1 MASDSLHGKLQSA
14 LTGFTESFAE
24 RANGLLLTV
33 DRNQSAIHSEIS
45 ALHAQLAAATRAEQS
60 ALTQQV
66 ASQLDGLALR
76 FDGAVSK
83 VADNWNRAL
92 ASHEQA
98 SERLTNTLD
107 KTQSGLVDT
116 FAERSSGL
124 LADLR
129 SQQAAWQSEWSAGE
143 NQRQRAYSDALQAL
157 SGRLENQWQSAGAVT
172 LAQQEQITRSLAET
186 ARDVVATTQT
196 QAQTT
201 IDEVTRLMQTA
212 AEAPKAAAEVI
223 GQLRHELSASIARD
237 NNLLEER
244 SRIMETL
251 AALLDGIN
259 HASREQRSAIDA
271 LVASSAEVLERVGG
285 QFASRVD
292 SESGKLVE
300 VGTTIA
306 GSAIE
311 VASLGEAFGTAVQLF
326 AASSDKMM
334 GALQRIEGG
343 LTKSLTRS
351 DEQLAYYVAQAR
363 EIIDLSIMS
372 QQRMVDDLQRVA
384 TPQLASSEA

>member
-1 MASDSLHGKLQSA
+1 
-14 LTGFTESFAE
+14 
-24 RANGLLLTV
+24 
-33 DRNQSAIHSEIS
+33 
-45 ALHAQLAAATRAEQS
+45 
-60 ALTQQV
+60 
-66 ASQLDGLALR
+66 
-76 FDGAVSK
+76 
-83 VADNWNRAL
+83 
-92 ASHEQA
+92 
-98 SERLTNTLD
+98 
-107 KTQSGLVDT
+107 
-116 FAERSSGL
+116 
-124 LADLR
+124 
-129 SQQAAWQSEWSAGE
+129 
-143 NQRQRAYSDALQAL
+143 
-157 SGRLENQWQSAGAVT
+157 
-172 LAQQEQITRSLAET
+172 
-186 ARDVVATTQT
+186 
-196 QAQTT
+196 
-201 IDEVTRLMQTA
+201 MQTA

-285 QFASRVD
+285 QFASKVD

-300 VGTTIA
+300 VGSSIA

-343 LTKSLTRS
+343 LAKSLTRS